1 MVPAMTAA
9 LPTLLLL
16 AVLLLAVL
24 LAPAGLR
31 RLFRPGRAPGPSPAE
46 LGLAAE
52 DVSFPTARGRR
63 LSAWFI
69 APDPAPGPAPGPAVV
84 ILHGWGSSA
93 AELLPLAEPLHRAG
107 LGVLL
112 LDARCH
118 GRSDDDDFASMPRF
132 AEDLDHALDWLT
144 ARPDVDP
151 ARICAIGHSVGGA
164 AVILAASRRADLRAA
179 VAVSA
184 FAHPRWMMRRWLR
197 AFHIPYP
204 ILGWWVLR
212 HVERA
217 IGHRY
222 DDIAAVTV
230 VHRVACPLLLVHG
243 TDDAQVPFADAEAIL
258 AARGKAAMEL
268 LPIDGFGHGEPAG
281 VPRLVPGLMA
291 FLSRVL

>member
-1 MVPAMTAA
+1 MTTA
-9 LPTLLLL
+9 LLTFVALLLL
-16 AVLLLAVL
+16 AAL

-52 DVSFPTARGRR
+52 DVAIATARGKR
-63 LSAWFI
+63 LSAWFV
-69 APDPAPGPAPGPAVV
+69 APDPAPGPAVTV
-84 ILHGWGSSA
+84 LHGWGSSA
-93 AELLPLAEPLHRAG
+93 AELLPLAAPLHRAG

-132 AEDLDHALDWLT
+132 AEDLDHALDWLK
-144 ARPDVDP
+144 ARPEVDP
-151 ARICAIGHSVGGA
+151 ARVAAIGHSVGGA
-164 AVILAASRRADLRAA
+164 AVILAASRRGDLRAA

-197 AFHIPYP
+197 AFRIPYP
-204 ILGWWVLR
+204 VLGWWVLR

-222 DDIAAVTV
+222 DDIAAVGV
-230 VHRVACPLLLVHG
+230 VARVRCPLLLVHG
-243 TDDAQVPFADAEAIL
+243 SDDCQVPASDARAIV
-258 AARGKAAMEL
+258 AARGEAPVEL
-268 LPIDGFGHGEPAG
+268 VLVDGFGHGDPATVERM
-281 VPRLVPGLMA
+281 VPALMG
-291 FLSRVL
+291 FLTRTL

>member
-1 MVPAMTAA
+1 MTTG
-9 LPTLLLL
+9 LVILLSLLLL
-16 AVLLLAVL
+16 AAL

-31 RLFRPGRAPGPSPAE
+31 RLFRPSRAPGTSPDE

-52 DVSFPTARGRR
+52 DVSFATVRGKR

-69 APDPAPGPAPGPAVV
+69 APDPAPGPAVV
-84 ILHGWGSSA
+84 VLHGWGSSA
-93 AELLPLAEPLHRAG
+93 AELLPLAAPLHRAG

-132 AEDLDHALDWLT
+132 AEDLDHALDWLK
-144 ARPDVDP
+144 ARPEVDP
-151 ARICAIGHSVGGA
+151 TRTAAIGHSVGGA
-164 AVILAASRRADLRAA
+164 AVILAASRRDDLRAA
-179 VAVSA
+179 VAVAA
-184 FAHPRWMMRRWLR
+184 FAHPRWMMRRWLG
-197 AFHIPYP
+197 AFRIPYP

-230 VHRVACPLLLVHG
+230 VDRIRCPLLLAHG
-243 TDDAQVPFADAEAIL
+243 TDDPQVPFADARAIL
-258 AARGKAAMEL
+258 AARGGASVEL
-268 LPIDGFGHGEPAG
+268 LPIDGFGHGEPEG
-281 VPRLVPGLMA
+281 VPRLVPGLMD
-291 FLSRVL
+291 FLSRAL

>member
-9 LPTLLLL
+9 PLTLL

-52 DVSFPTARGRR
+52 DVSFATARGKR
-63 LSAWFI
+63 LSAWFV
-69 APDPAPGPAPGPAVV
+69 APDPAPGPAVV
-84 ILHGWGSSA
+84 VLHGWGSSA
-93 AELLPLAEPLHRAG
+93 AELLPLAAPLHQAG

-132 AEDLDHALDWLT
+132 AEDLDRALDWLK

-151 ARICAIGHSVGGA
+151 ARIAAIGHSVGGA

-197 AFHIPYP
+197 AFRIPYP
-204 ILGWWVLR
+204 VLGWWVLR

-230 VHRVACPLLLVHG
+230 VGRVTCPLLLVHG

-258 AARGKAAMEL
+258 AARGPAAVEL
-268 LPIDGFGHGEPAG
+268 SPIDGFGHGEPEG